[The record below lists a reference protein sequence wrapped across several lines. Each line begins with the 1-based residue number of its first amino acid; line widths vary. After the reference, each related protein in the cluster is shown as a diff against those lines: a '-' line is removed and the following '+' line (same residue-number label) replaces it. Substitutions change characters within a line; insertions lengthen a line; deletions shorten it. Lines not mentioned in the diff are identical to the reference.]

1 MNIPSGLRPHFRAI
15 AALGMGAMIV
25 DTFMS
30 AAFGYTIGYVPMIG
44 LAIISLGSG
53 LLLVA
58 AEFFRRIGWTTVA
71 SASAVVWFVAFA
83 FNCWSNMG
91 VATSTRMG
99 EVQKASVQ
107 QTTYAERK
115 KASEEAEARL
125 TLFGKQLGDLTS
137 QNAWAATVSADGLR
151 QQVADLQRS
160 RDSES
165 KLGGCGRKCRAI
177 EDKIA
182 DVSGKIAVAEQR
194 DDLTKRIEATKAVLA
209 KARDEL
215 AGTKAGI
222 SATANQSTLYA
233 KLISF
238 NLADDPD
245 AASVTVANEGT
256 GVAMAIVIAIV
267 SAFLTLV
274 GAIPHL
280 TEVNEDMASEPL
292 RSPASGI
299 FQASN
304 DYAPPARPAG
314 LSPAELQD
322 RIRYAL
328 KVKHG
333 TIGDLITAQQAT
345 A

>member
-1 MNIPSGLRPHFRAI
+1 MNIPKGLQPHFRAI
-15 AALGMGAMIV
+15 AALGVGAMVV

-58 AEFFRRIGWTTVA
+58 AELFRRAGWNTVA
-71 SASAVVWFVAFA
+71 GISAAVWLVAFG
-83 FNCWSNMG
+83 FNAWSNMG

-99 EVQKASVQ
+99 EVQKAGVQ
-107 QTTYAERK
+107 QTTYKERQL
-115 KASEEAEARL
+115 ASEEAKARL
-125 TLFGKQLGDLTS
+125 ALFTRQLDELTG

-151 QQVADLQRS
+151 QQVADLRIA

-177 EDKIA
+177 ETEISE
-182 DVSGKIAVAEQR
+182 VSGKIAVAEQR
-194 DDLTKRIEATKAVLA
+194 DDLTKRIEATKSVLE
-209 KARDEL
+209 KARTEL

-245 AASVTVANEGT
+245 AAAITVANEST
-256 GVAMAIVIAIV
+256 GIAMAIVIAIV
-267 SAFLTLV
+267 SAFLTFV
-274 GAIPHL
+274 GALPHL
-280 TEVNEDMASEPL
+280 AQTSPDSVNAVLPEP
-292 RSPASGI
+292 SPV
-299 FQASN
+299 QA
-304 DYAPPARPAG
+304 
-314 LSPAELQD
+314 LQE
-322 RIRYAL
+322 RVSAAL
-328 KVKHG
+328 KPDNSKTVVTYAKL
-333 TIGDLITAQQAT
+333 GDLIEARRIRALS
-345 A
+345 AA